1 VFLEDIVTLSKWW
14 SEEVVGLA
22 VYICLWEVFMKDLV
36 MEKGEEG
43 VRNLQTR

>member
-1 VFLEDIVTLSKWW
+1 MFLEDIVTLSKW

-22 VYICLWEVFMKDLV
+22 VCLWEVFMKDLV

-43 VRNLQTR
+43 VRNLLTR